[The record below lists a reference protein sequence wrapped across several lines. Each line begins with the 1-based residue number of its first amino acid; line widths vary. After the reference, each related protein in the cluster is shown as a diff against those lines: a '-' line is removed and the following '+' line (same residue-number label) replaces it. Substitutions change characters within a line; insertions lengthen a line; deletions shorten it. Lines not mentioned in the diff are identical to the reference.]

1 MTDIGTSG
9 LGDTLGVVGDLLE
22 DVVVWFDGDLRPAT
36 DNPSRITRTRGGSA
50 ANVAALAA
58 RSGARTRFIGRV
70 GDDAAGVQLTDALA
84 ACGVDVRVQ
93 RAGHTGTVVITVDR
107 AGERTMF
114 PDRAAAAELSDVPA
128 EWLESLGVL
137 HITSYSFASEPA
149 AGATLELSRAAT
161 AAGIPVSLDAS
172 SAGLLEDMGVAR
184 YLEVVAAVRP
194 AVLFANASE
203 AALLDL
209 DRPPFHAML
218 TVVKNGSDPAAV
230 RSPDGRRSYVPV
242 AAVDAVRDATGAGD
256 AFAAGFLTARLAG
269 SDVEGAVRA
278 GHTLAR
284 AVLGS
289 PGAALGATLVRGG

>member
-9 LGDTLGVVGDLLE
+9 PGDTLGVVGDLLE
-22 DVVVWFDGDLRPAT
+22 DVVVWFEGDLRPAT
-36 DNPSRITRTRGGSA
+36 DNPSRIARTRGGSA

-58 RSGARTRFIGRV
+58 RSGAPARFIGRV
-70 GDDAAGVQLTDALA
+70 GDDAAGVQLTDALS

-114 PDRAAAAELSDVPA
+114 PDRAAAGELSDVPA

-161 AAGIPVSLDAS
+161 VAGIPVSLDAS
-172 SAGLLEDMGVAR
+172 SAGLLEDMGVAK

-194 AVLFANASE
+194 SVLFANASE

-209 DRPPFHAML
+209 DRPPFDAML
-218 TVVKNGSDPAAV
+218 TVVKNGSDPTAV
-230 RSPDGRRSYVPV
+230 RSHDGRSYTVPV

-278 GHTLAR
+278 GHRLAR